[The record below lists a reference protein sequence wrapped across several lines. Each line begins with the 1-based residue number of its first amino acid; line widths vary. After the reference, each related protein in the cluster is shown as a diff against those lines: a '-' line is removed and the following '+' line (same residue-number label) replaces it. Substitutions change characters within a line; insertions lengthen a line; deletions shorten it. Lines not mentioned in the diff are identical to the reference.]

1 MVLVHRA
8 QQAFLTARAR
18 TKRVVTDVKNNPAAL
33 KAAMNA
39 WPVFL
44 ASGVRVRH
52 IAPDWT
58 SAHIELKQGRMNMN
72 YVGTHFGGTLFSM
85 SDPFWM
91 ILMMHRLGKDYIVWD
106 KAGEIDFKRPG
117 RGTVTTEIRL
127 DDAAVEAM
135 RAEADAGGKSLMWF
149 ENDIV
154 DASGTVVA
162 TVRKQLYARP
172 KNR

>member
-8 QQAFLTARAR
+8 QQAFRSARSR
-18 TKRVVTDVKNNPAAL
+18 TQHLVREAKENPKTLA
-33 KAAMNA
+33 AAMNV
-39 WPVFL
+39 WPVFR
-44 ASGVRVRH
+44 AAGVRVRH
-52 IAPDWT
+52 IAPDWS
-58 SAHIELKQGRMNMN
+58 SARVELHQGKLNMN
-72 YVGTHFGGTLFSM
+72 YVGTHFGGTLFAM

-91 ILMMHRLGKDYIVWD
+91 ILMLRRLGPDYIVWD
-106 KAGEIDFKRPG
+106 KAGEIDFKSPG

>member
-8 QQAFLTARAR
+8 QQAFESARSR
-18 TKRVVTDVKNNPAAL
+18 TKRAVSDAKSNPATL
-33 KAAMNA
+33 RRAMNA

-44 ASGVRVRH
+44 AAGVRVRH
-52 IAPDWT
+52 IAPDWS
-58 SAHIELKQGRMNMN
+58 SAVVELRQGQLNMN
-72 YVGTHFGGTLFSM
+72 YVGTHFGGTLFAM
-85 SDPFWM
+85 CDPFWM
-91 ILMMHRLGKDYIVWD
+91 ILMLRRLGPDYIVWD

-117 RGTVTTEIRL
+117 RGTVTTEIHL

-135 RAEADAGGKSLMWF
+135 RTEADREGRALMWF
-149 ENDIV
+149 ENDII